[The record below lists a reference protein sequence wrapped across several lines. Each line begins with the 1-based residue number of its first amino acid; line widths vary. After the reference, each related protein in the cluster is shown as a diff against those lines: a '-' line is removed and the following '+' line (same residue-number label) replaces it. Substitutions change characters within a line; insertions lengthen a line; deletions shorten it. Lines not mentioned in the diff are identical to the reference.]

1 MTSRPRWAE
10 EKLGYRFADDSLL
23 ELALTHRSAT
33 AVNNERLEFLG
44 DAVLGLV
51 IARAIYQR
59 RPEAGEGTLS
69 RMRSR
74 LVRRETL
81 ADIAHELGVGPH
93 VRLGGGEL
101 RTGGHQRASILAN
114 ALEALLGAVYLDGRM
129 QAAERVILALFEE
142 RLAALP
148 TAEELMDPKTRL
160 QEWLQAR
167 GHAPPAY
174 RVNKV
179 SGAAHAQTFEVVC
192 AVGALGLEVAGH
204 GGSRRAAEQEAAA
217 HALQQLAAG

>member
-1 MTSRPRWAE
+1 VISRPCWAE

-114 ALEALLGAVYLDGRM
+114 ALEALLGAVYLDGGM
-129 QAAERVILALFEE
+129 QAAERVILALFEG

-148 TAEELMDPKTRL
+148 TAEELMDAKTRL

-167 GHAPPAY
+167 GHPPPAY
-174 RVNKV
+174 RVHKV

-192 AVGALGLEVAGH
+192 AVGDLGLEAAGH

-217 HALQQLAAG
+217 HALQQLASG